1 MPLVNFDGQLAL
13 QFGFLSAHSTYPN
26 NRPRRDGNLRVQAH
40 NMSLRVKPSGHLPE
54 NIIDYVN
61 ENDVNNTYWIS
72 RQNLL
77 KHHVDLLP
85 IYCGNEPIYH
95 QTDNQNSGNWPQI
108 DFELWDQRLQNL
120 LNGFG
125 AEEFLPLFVNE
136 NGLGGPLNGNPGH
149 NYLYGTNGT
158 DADDETWEFLQQFL
172 LPGEFSCP
180 ILVRDQNDINRFVLH
195 FSNSE
200 QRDELQNAGGDNQIL
215 PLPPNGYPRN
225 WLWYGAPGT
234 GKSYGLEER
243 ARSLIV
249 LNGGDW
255 NSDFFP
261 YSFSPATSY
270 GDFVGEYRPNMIYN
284 TDEQPPFVNILGEVP
299 DPDIPGTPIV
309 NYSFTPGTFIQALIQ
324 ALRNDHP
331 VVLLIDEIN
340 RGDIYEILGEVFQLM
355 ERNENG
361 VGEYRIALN
370 RSTMDYINT
379 ETGEQMETIQL
390 PENLYIWGTMNPN
403 DSSVQQIDS
412 AFFRRW
418 IVRYISIDHETDN
431 AEERDRI
438 LIGEPLNVRWGE
450 LRSGINSLLSKE
462 GRGYDEEEFIGRY
475 FVKRD
480 EFNDWNR
487 FYSKLIF
494 HLANNVMKGNL
505 QENKIFSET
514 SVREIM
520 RTCEEGRNP
529 FIINNFEDVRFGIE
543 EVAEEVVAEV
553 AEEVVA
559 EVAEEVQPA
568 EEAEP
573 EQEPEPE
580 LGPEQAEGGPRIEGE
595 EE

>member
-1 MPLVNFDGQLAL
+1 
-13 QFGFLSAHSTYPN
+13 
-26 NRPRRDGNLRVQAH
+26 
-40 NMSLRVKPSGHLPE
+40 MSLRVKPSGHLPE

-95 QTDNQNSGNWPQI
+95 QTDNQNSGI
-108 DFELWDQRLQNL
+108 GHKSILSYGTKDCKTCSMDLVQRI
-120 LNGFG
+120 
-125 AEEFLPLFVNE
+125 LPLFVNE

-450 LRSGINSLLSKE
+450 LRSGINSLLSKGE
-462 GRGYDEEEFIGRY
+462 DEEEFIGRY

-529 FIINNFEDVRFGIE
+529 FKIDNFEDVRFGIE
-543 EVAEEVVAEV
+543 EVAEEV
-553 AEEVVA
+553 
-559 EVAEEVQPA
+559 QPA
-568 EEAEP
+568 EELNP
-573 EQEPEPE
+573 N
-580 LGPEQAEGGPRIEGE
+580 RS
-595 EE
+595 

>member
-1 MPLVNFDGQLAL
+1 MPMIIYDGNLAV
-13 QFGFLSAHSTYPN
+13 QFGFLSAHSTFPN
-26 NRPRRDGNLRVQAH
+26 NRPRRDGNLRVQAW
-40 NMSLRVKPSGHLPE
+40 NKYLRVKPDGHLPE
-54 NIIDYVN
+54 NIRDYIN
-61 ENDVNNTYWIS
+61 QNNVNNTYWIS

-95 QTDNQNSGNWPQI
+95 QIDNQNPQDWPLI
-108 DFELWDQRLQNL
+108 DFELWTHRLQNL

-195 FSNSE
+195 ISNSE
-200 QRDELQNAGGDNQIL
+200 QHDELQNADGENQIL

-234 GKSYGLEER
+234 GKSYGLEQR

-249 LNGGDW
+249 LNGGDP

-284 TDEQPPFVNILGEVP
+284 TNEQPPVVDILGEVP
-299 DPDIPGTPIV
+299 EPNIPGTPII
-309 NYSFTPGTFIQALIQ
+309 NYSFTPGIFIQALIQ
-324 ALRNDHP
+324 ALTNDNP

-361 VGEYRIALN
+361 EGEYCIALN
-370 RSTMDYINT
+370 QSTMDHVNAT
-379 ETGEQMETIQL
+379 TGLQMDTIQL

-418 IVRYISIDHETDN
+418 IVRYISIDYQTEN
-431 AEERDRI
+431 AEERDMI
-438 LIGEPLNVRWGE
+438 LIEEPLNVRWGE
-450 LRSGINSLLSKE
+450 LRFEINRLLGE
-462 GRGYDEEEFIGRY
+462 MGYDEEEFIGRY
-475 FVKRD
+475 FVKRN
-480 EFNDWNR
+480 EFSNWTR
-487 FYSKLIF
+487 FYSKLVF

-505 QENKIFSET
+505 QENRIFSAT

-520 RTCEEGRNP
+520 RTCEEGGNP
-529 FIINNFEDVRFGIE
+529 FQIDEFNNAQFGIE
-543 EVAEEVVAEV
+543 EVVE
-553 AEEVVA
+553 
-559 EVAEEVQPA
+559 PA
-568 EEAEP
+568 V
-573 EQEPEPE
+573 EPE
-580 LGPEQAEGGPRIEGE
+580 LEPEVIEDNPQPILGPALQPGQAEDGPLIEGE
-595 EE
+595 E